1 MGSIVSRYSP
11 PTHRNPYDLR
21 VRDLDDKFLDVYAF
35 EGQEYLS
42 KPFRYTIRFTCGE
55 PREVFNGVV
64 SMTQE
69 QFLARNERK
78 NSPLDLDMP
87 SILNRTAR
95 FAIYGKPPKVF
106 AWRIKNE
113 IHEPLREL
121 FGLITGFQRIGGS
134 VDEGHYEIT
143 LEPRLVRLARGK
155 RYRIFQHQSVP
166 QIVRQILEDH
176 GFFVNSAFR
185 FDLKREYPRRRQV
198 MQYGESDLAFIE
210 RLLAEVG
217 IWYRIVFVSEL
228 KVDQVRFH
236 DWQCHL
242 DFGVELPCL
251 TPSGLSSSDADA
263 VWELRTQHQ
272 VVEKEVFFR
281 TYDPRQANLRLQG
294 EVSRPP
300 GFSLPE
306 IRYGETYEYAMPYT
320 EMGTQTMHGY
330 GAETESGHFYA
341 RLSQERSLNQRVLLS
356 GTTCSPTLMPGQV
369 LRVTGNAPQDFAN
382 RVLVHTIDV
391 KGARNKLHTVE
402 FSGIP
407 YDEYICFRPQLKPK
421 PSISGTVPAR
431 ITSQN
436 DDDLY
441 SHIDDEGRYRV
452 RFLFD
457 RDTWDA
463 GKESVWLRLARPY
476 AGATYGLHLPLVQG
490 TEVAVAFEQGDPDRP
505 YIAHAL
511 HDSKHPDHVA
521 LHNHKRNVLRT
532 PANNKLRMEDERGK
546 EHVKLS
552 TEFGGKTQLNLGH
565 LVDSGGSKRG
575 EGFELRTDDWGVL
588 RAGKGI
594 LITAEEQ
601 SKAQGIQLAMN
612 DAIAQLNSA
621 LTLARTLAVAAQ
633 TAKLTSNDVES
644 LDRLSTALT
653 DLAKPGILM
662 QAPEGIGLLSPENIC
677 LASTAES
684 VSVVAENNTD
694 ITVGRDFTVL
704 AREAVALLA
713 KNADMQLKAAQGKV
727 ELFAQNNRLHALAKN
742 DVKIESVAGRVEIT
756 APQELVLNCGGA
768 FIRLKDGN
776 IELGAPG
783 NIYLKASHV
792 QTQGAATL
800 ATPPTQLPSGYSGIY
815 TLNDEEGVPQP
826 FARYRITTQQG
837 EVFDGITNKEGKT
850 VSVNTAM
857 PGGMK
862 LEPVEDEGWISYS
875 MPEGLDYRGVKCR
888 LILQDGTVMEDEFDQ
903 EGKAAF
909 YLKED
914 MRVERFEW
922 GEAEKEA
929 EVPSLLLNMLGVKG
943 GER

>member
-1 MGSIVSRYSP
+1 MGKIVSRYP
-11 PTHRNPYDLR
+11 PPKHRNPYDLR

-263 VWELRTQHQ
+263 VWQLRTQHQ

-391 KGARNKLHTVE
+391 RGARNKLHTVE

-421 PSISGTVPAR
+421 PSISGTLPAR

-436 DDDLY
+436 DGDLY

-457 RDTWDA
+457 RDEWDA

-511 HDSKHPDHVA
+511 HDSQHPDHVA
-521 LHNHKRNVLRT
+521 NRNNRRNVLRT
-532 PANNKLRMEDERGK
+532 PANNKLRMEDERGQ

-565 LVDSGGSKRG
+565 LVDSERRKRG
-575 EGFELRTDDWGVL
+575 EGFELRTDHWGAL
-588 RAGKGI
+588 RAGKGLFI
-594 LITAEEQ
+594 SADVQ
-601 SKAQGIQLAMN
+601 PGAQGEVLAMEPARAQI
-612 DAIAQLNSA
+612 DRAQKQVEDWRKLSSEHHSLQPDIAGLQQLGDSA
-621 LTLARTLAVAAQ
+621 
-633 TAKLTSNDVES
+633 
-644 LDRLSTALT
+644 TALE
-653 DLAKPGILM
+653 DPAIVLSAPKGI
-662 QAPEGIGLLSPENIC
+662 AAVTPAGLLLQSGESAWLQSEGEIN
-677 LASTAES
+677 LAARRRLFAQAEQGIS
-684 VSVVAENNTD
+684 L
-694 ITVGRDFTVL
+694 L
-704 AREAVALLA
+704 AREEGMRLVSGKGPLEIESHGDLLKLIAQRDIDVQAVQGHVQITA
-713 KNADMQLKAAQGKV
+713 KNG
-727 ELFAQNNRLHALAKN
+727 
-742 DVKIESVAGRVEIT
+742 IT
-756 APQELVLNCGGA
+756 LGCGGA
-768 FIRLKDGN
+768 SIRLTPEGE
-776 IELGAPG
+776 IHIHSPG
-783 NIYLKASHV
+783 L
-792 QTQGAATL
+792 
-800 ATPPTQLPSGYSGIY
+800 
-815 TLNDEEGVPQP
+815 
-826 FARYRITTQQG
+826 
-837 EVFDGITNKEGKT
+837 
-850 VSVNTAM
+850 VSVKGVHRFDPPAGETFDM
-857 PGGMK
+857 PT
-862 LEPVEDEGWISYS
+862 LPTSEPPGVVCRECLQRARKQ
-875 MPEGLDYRGVKCR
+875 GLGFIQR
-888 LILQDGTVMEDEFDQ
+888 
-903 EGKAAF
+903 
-909 YLKED
+909 
-914 MRVERFEW
+914 
-922 GEAEKEA
+922 EARA
-929 EVPSLLLNMLGVKG
+929 
-943 GER
+943 